1 MTHHPVRRFT
11 RGLAVAVVAALALAV
26 PWSTAAMADD
36 SREDIFRE
44 LQVDQVPA
52 DYVIL
57 VDTSGSMTLSS
68 LYGEVRSTLGSFLDG
83 LSSADHVALFTFDS
97 TVVPRY
103 IGPAGDTSRMLA
115 GLPVTA
121 DGTSTDV
128 GQAIEQA
135 ITELERPDAA
145 SVASVVLITDGEHSP
160 AAGSAYP
167 QASGPAWDQLRQR
180 AEKLK
185 ATSVKGYALPL
196 GGASGA
202 SLLGTVVRQTTVLN
216 PSAVAQLGDYLD
228 RSKEGARL
236 EKARLLLAPD
246 QGKGVTASW
255 TAPARADLG
264 RPDTP
269 VTLTLRSDTAHTP
282 LTVTG
287 LTATV
292 AGGPQLAGDL
302 PGRIDLAPGET
313 RTFPLRL
320 RWHRRP
326 WVIPF
331 HDARESTG
339 PLSLTGQVASP
350 WAAALSP
357 DIDLKTPGPL
367 GGTPPAIRVS
377 SVVGTW
383 TAQALVAAAVVILL
397 LLLVLVAYLRTRA
410 SQSGTLVAVSPMT
423 GQEVARFPLRGRLTR
438 IGGQG
443 LTGEGT
449 VVARR
454 VPRQLNNADGIEYE
468 ITFRR
473 LDHTDTVRLPS
484 RGSVLAGGV
493 AFEHQPPPEPIPVRR
508 GQPLIG

>member
-1 MTHHPVRRFT
+1 MTHHRVRQFMS
-11 RGLAVAVVAALALAV
+11 GIAVVAVVALAV
-26 PWSTAAMADD
+26 ALPGPTVAMADD
-36 SREDIFRE
+36 SREDIFRA

-57 VDTSGSMTLSS
+57 VDTSGSMTTSK
-68 LYGEVRSTLGSFLDG
+68 LYGGVRATLGSFLDG
-83 LSSADHVALFTFDS
+83 LASADHVALFTFDS
-97 TVVPRY
+97 AVIPRY

-115 GLPVTA
+115 GLPATA
-121 DGTSTDV
+121 DGTSTDI

-135 ITELERPDAA
+135 ISELERPDAA

-160 AAGSAYP
+160 TASSAYP
-167 QASGPAWDQLRQR
+167 QASGPPWDRLRQR

-246 QGKGVTASW
+246 QGKGVAASW
-255 TAPARADLG
+255 TAPARADLSKQ
-264 RPDTP
+264 DTV
-269 VTLTLRSDTAHTP
+269 VTLTLHSETARTP

-287 LTATV
+287 LKATL
-292 AGGPQLAGDL
+292 ADGPELSADL
-302 PGRIDLAPGET
+302 PERIDLAPGET
-313 RTFPLRL
+313 LNFPLRL
-320 RWHRRP
+320 QWHRSP
-326 WVIPF
+326 WLIPF
-331 HDARESTG
+331 HDERESTG
-339 PLSLTGQVASP
+339 PISLTGQVASP
-350 WAAALSP
+350 WTNAVRP
-357 DIDLKTPGPL
+357 DIDLKTPAAL
-367 GGTPPAIRVS
+367 GGTPPVVRIS

-383 TAQALVAAAVVILL
+383 TAQGTAAAIVVILIL
-397 LLLVLVAYLRTRA
+397 LLALMAYLRKRA

-423 GQEVARFPLRGRLTR
+423 GQEVARFPLRGRRTR

-484 RGSVLAGGV
+484 GGSVLAGGV
-493 AFEHQPPPEPIPVRR
+493 AFEHRPPPEPIPVHR